1 MKEYET
7 VWEIFNKCPN
17 NQMRDVFIEE
27 IQCEDPE
34 EYIRQK
40 FCLLKRSSARI
51 QRSIS
56 VKNLRTRFFSTT
68 RPFSRTEPS
77 YLISLH
83 PALSRDIPLRKSE
96 GSRGKQ

>member
-40 FCLLKRSSARI
+40 FADKVLQYDKTVQSDGTIVFDIVTSGI
-51 QRSIS
+51 KQRY
-56 VKNLRTRFFSTT
+56 TF
-68 RPFSRTEPS
+68 TE
-77 YLISLH
+77 I
-83 PALSRDIPLRKSE
+83 
-96 GSRGKQ
+96 

>member
-1 MKEYET
+1 MKEYDT

-40 FCLLKRSSARI
+40 FADKVLQYDKTVQPDGTIVFDIVTSGI
-51 QRSIS
+51 KQRY
-56 VKNLRTRFFSTT
+56 TF
-68 RPFSRTEPS
+68 TE
-77 YLISLH
+77 I
-83 PALSRDIPLRKSE
+83 
-96 GSRGKQ
+96 

>member
-40 FCLLKRSSARI
+40 FADKVLQYDKTVQPDGTIVVDIVTSGI
-51 QRSIS
+51 KQRY
-56 VKNLRTRFFSTT
+56 TF
-68 RPFSRTEPS
+68 TE
-77 YLISLH
+77 I
-83 PALSRDIPLRKSE
+83 
-96 GSRGKQ
+96 

>member
-7 VWEIFNKCPN
+7 VWVIFNKCPN

-40 FCLLKRSSARI
+40 FADKVLQYDKTVQPDGTIVFDIVTSGI
-51 QRSIS
+51 KQRY
-56 VKNLRTRFFSTT
+56 TF
-68 RPFSRTEPS
+68 TE
-77 YLISLH
+77 I
-83 PALSRDIPLRKSE
+83 
-96 GSRGKQ
+96 

>member
-40 FCLLKRSSARI
+40 FADKVLQYDKTVQPDGTIVFDIVTSGI
-51 QRSIS
+51 KQRY
-56 VKNLRTRFFSTT
+56 TF
-68 RPFSRTEPS
+68 TE
-77 YLISLH
+77 I
-83 PALSRDIPLRKSE
+83 
-96 GSRGKQ
+96 